1 MKNSSRCLAFRSSD
15 AFVPAAFGI
24 ASVVGYERAAMR
36 LYACCFAIHALS
48 LFSSHGVRIAF
59 ARQPSIRQVR
69 GSVKCALALQL
80 TGAILMSILNAL
92 ACRHGAFSPI
102 SMIVAGFLLNME
114 HTLYEYLFAVG
125 DGWSASMCH
134 FLTSIFLLT
143 GFCMSGKRIDFPF
156 LPAFAML
163 SALVAL
169 TISIVMGDGAKGRV
183 NACILRCLPR
193 AAFNSTGYVL
203 PAALCAALLFPSTSP
218 SAFFSGLTL
227 YELCRTP
234 YRRTGIEAPF
244 LNRALLSIVSTAVTV
259 LVILWKVFGS
269 SVRTAFSDACG
280 ALIFASACSFVVFG
294 SLSETLRL
302 NK

>member
-1 MKNSSRCLAFRSSD
+1 MKKSLSCLAFRPSD

-24 ASVVGYERAAMR
+24 ASIAGYDRAAML
-36 LYACCFAIHALS
+36 LYACCFSIHALS

-80 TGAILMSILNAL
+80 TGAVLLSLLNAL
-92 ACRHGAFSPI
+92 ACRHGSFFPASI
-102 SMIVAGFLLNME
+102 IVAGFLLNME

-134 FLTSIFLLT
+134 FLTSIFILT
-143 GFCMSGKRIDFPF
+143 GFCMSGERIHSPF
-156 LPAFAML
+156 LPVFAML

-169 TISIVMGDGAKGRV
+169 TISLAMEDGAKGRV
-183 NACILRCLPR
+183 NAGVLRCLPR

-203 PAALCAALLFPSTSP
+203 PAALCAALLLPSTSP

-259 LVILWKVFGS
+259 MLILWRICGN